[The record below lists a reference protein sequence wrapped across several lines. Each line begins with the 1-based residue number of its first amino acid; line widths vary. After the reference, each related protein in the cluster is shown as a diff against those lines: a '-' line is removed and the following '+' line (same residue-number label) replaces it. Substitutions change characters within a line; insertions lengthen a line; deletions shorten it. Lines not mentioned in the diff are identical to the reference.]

1 MSINH
6 FFNKIKSKLGI
17 DNTTILYF
25 LIIIGVGI
33 ASFGLGQLSV
43 SISSNNNET
52 SNIIKENQNTNSLNN
67 SSSEIKIIDTN
78 KNIISTETIGEK
90 MYVASKNGKLYY
102 PVNCSGANRIKEE
115 NKVWFATTTDAEK
128 SGFAYASSCK

>member
-6 FFNKIKSKLGI
+6 FFNKIKSKSGI

-43 SISSNNNET
+43 PSSSNSNET
-52 SNIIKENQNTNSLNN
+52 NNIITDNPNTNSLNN
-67 SSSEIKIIDTN
+67 SSNEIKIIDTN
-78 KNIISTETIGEK
+78 KNISTEKTGEK

-102 PVNCSGANRIKEE
+102 PVNCSGASRIKEE

-128 SGFAYASSCK
+128 SGFTYASSCK